1 MNKINSERPWIVIP
15 TKLHCCSEY
24 AAVISPAANP
34 APAKRNLSASFT
46 ASDHISVLSDRNGE
60 LARHKRL
67 PMDISNEVEVATIVF
82 DETEMLEIKEVIAL
96 LFQSVDSQC
105 GDGKEI
111 RQKVCCN
118 FRVSVL
124 VIKVVAF

>member
-1 MNKINSERPWIVIP
+1 MSARELLFQQNNIVAVNTRQQSVQLRIP
-15 TKLHCCSEY
+15 RQPSATFFRDL
-24 AAVISPAANP
+24 N
-34 APAKRNLSASFT
+34 ASFT

-67 PMDISNEVEVATIVF
+67 SMDISNEVEVATIVF

-124 VIKVVAF
+124 VIKVVAS

>member
-1 MNKINSERPWIVIP
+1 M
-15 TKLHCCSEY
+15 
-24 AAVISPAANP
+24 
-34 APAKRNLSASFT
+34 
-46 ASDHISVLSDRNGE
+46 SDRNGE
-60 LARHKRL
+60 LAKHKRL
-67 PMDISNEVEVATIVF
+67 SMDISNEVEVATIVS

-124 VIKVVAF
+124 GIKVVAS

>member
-1 MNKINSERPWIVIP
+1 MSARELLFQQNNIVAVNTRQQSVQLRIP
-15 TKLHCCSEY
+15 RQPSATFFRDL
-24 AAVISPAANP
+24 N
-34 APAKRNLSASFT
+34 ASFT

-67 PMDISNEVEVATIVF
+67 STDISNEVEVATIVF

-124 VIKVVAF
+124 VIKVVAS

>member
-1 MNKINSERPWIVIP
+1 MSARELLFQQNNIVAVNTRQQSVQLRIP
-15 TKLHCCSEY
+15 RQPSATFFRDL
-24 AAVISPAANP
+24 N
-34 APAKRNLSASFT
+34 ASFT

-67 PMDISNEVEVATIVF
+67 SMDISNEVEVATIVF
-82 DETEMLEIKEVIAL
+82 YETTMLEIKEVIAL

-124 VIKVVAF
+124 VIKVVAS

>member
-1 MNKINSERPWIVIP
+1 
-15 TKLHCCSEY
+15 
-24 AAVISPAANP
+24 
-34 APAKRNLSASFT
+34 
-46 ASDHISVLSDRNGE
+46 
-60 LARHKRL
+60 
-67 PMDISNEVEVATIVF
+67 MDISNEVEVATIVF

-111 RQKVCCN
+111 PQKVCCN

-124 VIKVVAF
+124 VIKVVAS

>member
-1 MNKINSERPWIVIP
+1 
-15 TKLHCCSEY
+15 
-24 AAVISPAANP
+24 
-34 APAKRNLSASFT
+34 
-46 ASDHISVLSDRNGE
+46 
-60 LARHKRL
+60 
-67 PMDISNEVEVATIVF
+67 MDISNEVEVATIVF

-124 VIKVVAF
+124 LLNFLVSVFVVKVARARLLRYHRKQLLICNNFVETLTIWWKMRDENDVRRKL